1 MTGRRLGLIAA
12 LGSLGM
18 MIAAL
23 GFQYIGELH
32 PCKMCYWQRYPHIA
46 AIGIGVLF
54 LFLAYRGLLV
64 LGALSALTTGVIGV
78 YHVGVEQKWWQG
90 PDTCTSGSIDGL
102 STEQL
107 MAQIMAAPIIRCD
120 EIAWSFLSLSMASWN
135 LIASLLLAA
144 LWFYA
149 WRIWPRADISASIHS

>member
-1 MTGRRLGLIAA
+1 MTGHRLGLIAA

-23 GFQYIGELH
+23 GFQYIGELP
-32 PCKMCYWQRYPHIA
+32 PCKMCYWQRYPHMA

-54 LFLAYRGLLV
+54 LLLAYRGLLV

-90 PDTCTSGSIDGL
+90 PDTCTSSSTDGL
-102 STEQL
+102 SFDQL
-107 MAQIMAAPIIRCD
+107 LDQIMTAPLVRCD
-120 EIAWSFLSLSMASWN
+120 EIAWSLMGISMAGWN
-135 LIASLLLAA
+135 AIVSFALAF
-144 LWFYA
+144 LWVTAFSRFKA
-149 WRIWPRADISASIHS
+149 

>member
-1 MTGRRLGLIAA
+1 MTGHRLGLIAA

-23 GFQYIGELH
+23 GFQYIGELP

-54 LFLAYRGLLV
+54 LLFAYRGFLL

-90 PDTCTSGSIDGL
+90 PDTCTAS
-102 STEQL
+102 STAELNVDQL
-107 MAQIMAAPIIRCD
+107 LVQIMTAPLVRCD
-120 EIAWSFLSLSMASWN
+120 EIAWSLMGISMAGWN
-135 LIASLLLAA
+135 AIVSFALAF
-144 LWFYA
+144 LWVTAFE
-149 WRIWPRADISASIHS
+149 RSKV

>member
-1 MTGRRLGLIAA
+1 MTQRSLGLIAA

-23 GFQYIGELH
+23 GFQYIGELP

-54 LFLAYRGLLV
+54 LLLAYRGLLV

-107 MAQIMAAPIIRCD
+107 MAQIMAAPIVRCD

-149 WRIWPRADISASIHS
+149 WQIWPRPDLSEPTHS